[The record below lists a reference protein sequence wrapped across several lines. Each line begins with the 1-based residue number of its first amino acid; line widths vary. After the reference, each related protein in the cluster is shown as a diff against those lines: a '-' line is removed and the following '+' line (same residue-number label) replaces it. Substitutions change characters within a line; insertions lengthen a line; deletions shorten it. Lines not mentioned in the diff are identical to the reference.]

1 MVQVVAACPS
11 EVLDF
16 CVPLDQGESASKAQH
31 GEGAFV
37 YAVRLTLEDP
47 TARIH
52 AFLYGEDAV
61 RQPSSTIAK
70 QDLNSYHFLHE
81 IAYFG
86 VTVVMIYI

>member
-16 CVPLDQGESASKAQH
+16 CVPFDQGESASKAQH

-52 AFLYGEDAV
+52 ALLYGEDAV
-61 RQPSSTIAK
+61 RQPSSTITK
-70 QDLNSYHFLHE
+70 KHLNSYQFCMRLH
-81 IAYFG
+81 IL
-86 VTVVMIYI
+86 V

>member
-1 MVQVVAACPS
+1 MAACPS

-16 CVPLDQGESASKAQH
+16 CVPLDQGESASKAQR
-31 GEGAFV
+31 GEGTFV

-61 RQPSSTIAK
+61 CQPSSTTAK
-70 QDLNSYHFLHE
+70 THLSPYQIFASDCVFWFDNFDDL
-81 IAYFG
+81 
-86 VTVVMIYI
+86 

>member
-61 RQPSSTIAK
+61 RQPSSTITK
-70 QDLNSYHFLHE
+70 KHLNSYQFLHE

-86 VTVVMIYI
+86 VTIVMIYI